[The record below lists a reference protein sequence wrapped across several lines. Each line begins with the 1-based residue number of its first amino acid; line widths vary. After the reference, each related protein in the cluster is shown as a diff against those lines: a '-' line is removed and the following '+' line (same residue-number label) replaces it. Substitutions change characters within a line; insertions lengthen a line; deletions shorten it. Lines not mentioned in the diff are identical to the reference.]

1 MTKYNSRGKYMKQM
15 VIPVGISARHLHVTK
30 EHLEVLFGEGAELHP
45 MKELMGGQFAAK
57 ERVHVVGNQ
66 GRILENVRILG
77 PLRTATQIEISK
89 TDAMFLKV
97 NAPLKDSGDIRG
109 TAAVKLIGPKGEVTL
124 EEGCI
129 VAKRHVHMSDEDAK
143 AYGLVDNQRI
153 AVTFE
158 GERKGTLEN
167 ILVRVHPSF
176 TLEMHIDTDE
186 ANAMNI
192 GANASVKYSI

>member
-1 MTKYNSRGKYMKQM
+1 MKQM
-15 VIPVGISARHLHVTK
+15 IIPVGISARHLHVTK
-30 EHLEVLFGEGAELHP
+30 EHLTILFGEGAELHP
-45 MKELMGGQFAAK
+45 IKELMGGQFAAE

-77 PLRTATQIEISK
+77 PLRSATQVEISK

-97 NAPLKDSGDIRG
+97 NAPLKDSGDIAG

-129 VAKRHVHMSDEDAK
+129 VAKRHVHMSNEDAK

-186 ANAMNI
+186 ANAMDI
-192 GANASVKYSI
+192 GANASVRWGI

>member
-1 MTKYNSRGKYMKQM
+1 MKQI

-30 EHLEVLFGEGAELHP
+30 EHLEILFGEGAELHP
-45 MKELMGGQFAAK
+45 IKELMGGQFAAD
-57 ERVHVVGNQ
+57 ERVHVVGNK
-66 GRILENVRILG
+66 GRVLENVRILG
-77 PLRTATQIEISK
+77 PLRSATQVEVSK

-97 NAPLKDSGDIRG
+97 DVPLKDSGDIVG
-109 TAAVKLIGPKGEVTL
+109 TAAVKLVGPKGEVCL

-129 VAKRHVHMSDEDAK
+129 LAKRHVHMSDEDAK
-143 AYGLVDNQRI
+143 MYGLVDNQRI

-167 ILVRVHPSF
+167 VLVRVHPSF

-186 ANAMNI
+186 ANAMDI
-192 GANASVKYSI
+192 GANASVRYSI

>member
-1 MTKYNSRGKYMKQM
+1 MMSGGKYMKQM
-15 VIPVGISARHLHVTK
+15 IIPVGISARHLHVTK
-30 EHLEVLFGEGAELHP
+30 EHLTILFGEGAELHP
-45 MKELMGGQFAAK
+45 IKELMGGQFAAK

-77 PLRTATQIEISK
+77 PLRSATQVEISK

-97 NAPLKDSGDIRG
+97 NAPLKDSGDIAG

-129 VAKRHVHMSDEDAK
+129 VAKRHVHMSNEDAK

-186 ANAMNI
+186 ANAMDI
-192 GANASVKYSI
+192 GANASVRWGI

>member
-1 MTKYNSRGKYMKQM
+1 MKQM
-15 VIPVGISARHLHVTK
+15 IIPVGISARHLHVTK
-30 EHLEVLFGEGAELHP
+30 EHLTILFGEGAELHP
-45 MKELMGGQFAAK
+45 IKELMGGQFAAE

-77 PLRTATQIEISK
+77 PLRSATQVEISK

-97 NAPLKDSGDIRG
+97 NAPLKDSGDIAG
-109 TAAVKLIGPKGEVTL
+109 TAAIKLIGPKGEVTL

-129 VAKRHVHMSDEDAK
+129 VAKRHVHMSNEDAK

-186 ANAMNI
+186 ANAMDI
-192 GANASVKYSI
+192 GANASVRWGI

>member
-1 MTKYNSRGKYMKQM
+1 MMSGGKYMKQM
-15 VIPVGISARHLHVTK
+15 IIPVGISARHLHVTK
-30 EHLEVLFGEGAELHP
+30 EHLTILFGEGAELHP
-45 MKELMGGQFAAK
+45 IKELMGGQFAAK

-77 PLRTATQIEISK
+77 PLRSATQVEISK

-97 NAPLKDSGDIRG
+97 NAPLKDSGDIAG
-109 TAAVKLIGPKGEVTL
+109 TAAIKLIGPKGEVTL

-129 VAKRHVHMSDEDAK
+129 VAKRHVHMSNEDAK

-186 ANAMNI
+186 ANAMDI
-192 GANASVKYSI
+192 GANASVRWGI

>member
-1 MTKYNSRGKYMKQM
+1 MMSGGKYMKQM
-15 VIPVGISARHLHVTK
+15 IIPVGISARHLHVTK
-30 EHLEVLFGEGAELHP
+30 EHLTILFGEGAELHP
-45 MKELMGGQFAAK
+45 IKELMGGQFAAE

-77 PLRTATQIEISK
+77 PLRSATQVEISK

-97 NAPLKDSGDIRG
+97 NAPLKDSGDIAG
-109 TAAVKLIGPKGEVTL
+109 TAAIKLIGPKGEVTL

-129 VAKRHVHMSDEDAK
+129 VAKRHVHMSNEDAK

-186 ANAMNI
+186 ANAMDI
-192 GANASVKYSI
+192 GANASVRWGI

>member
-1 MTKYNSRGKYMKQM
+1 MMSGGKYMKQM
-15 VIPVGISARHLHVTK
+15 IIPVGISARHLHVTK
-30 EHLEVLFGEGAELHP
+30 EHLTILFGEGAELHP
-45 MKELMGGQFAAK
+45 IKELMGGQFAAE

-77 PLRTATQIEISK
+77 PLRSATQVEISK

-97 NAPLKDSGDIRG
+97 NAPLKDSGDIAG

-129 VAKRHVHMSDEDAK
+129 VAKRHVHMSNEDAK

-186 ANAMNI
+186 ANAMDI
-192 GANASVKYSI
+192 GANASVRWGI

>member
-1 MTKYNSRGKYMKQM
+1 MSGGKYMKQM
-15 VIPVGISARHLHVTK
+15 IIPVGISARHLHVTK
-30 EHLEVLFGEGAELHP
+30 EHLTILFGEGAELHP
-45 MKELMGGQFAAK
+45 IKELMGGQFAAE

-77 PLRTATQIEISK
+77 PLRSATQVEISK

-97 NAPLKDSGDIRG
+97 NAPLKDSGDIAG
-109 TAAVKLIGPKGEVTL
+109 TAAIKLIGPKGEVTL

-129 VAKRHVHMSDEDAK
+129 VAKRHVHMSNEDAK

-186 ANAMNI
+186 ANAMDI
-192 GANASVKYSI
+192 GANASVRWGI

>member
-1 MTKYNSRGKYMKQM
+1 MSGGKYMKQM
-15 VIPVGISARHLHVTK
+15 IIPVGISARHLHVTK
-30 EHLEVLFGEGAELHP
+30 EHLTILFGEGAELHP
-45 MKELMGGQFAAK
+45 IKELMGGQFAAK

-77 PLRTATQIEISK
+77 PLRSATQVEISK

-97 NAPLKDSGDIRG
+97 NAPLKDSGDIAG

-129 VAKRHVHMSDEDAK
+129 VAKRHVHMSNEDAK

-186 ANAMNI
+186 ANAMDI
-192 GANASVKYSI
+192 GANASVRWGI

>member
-1 MTKYNSRGKYMKQM
+1 MSGGKYMKQM
-15 VIPVGISARHLHVTK
+15 IIPVGISARHLHVTK
-30 EHLEVLFGEGAELHP
+30 EHLTILFGEGAELHP
-45 MKELMGGQFAAK
+45 IKELMGGQFAAK

-77 PLRTATQIEISK
+77 PLRSATQVEISK

-97 NAPLKDSGDIRG
+97 NAPLKDSGDIAG
-109 TAAVKLIGPKGEVTL
+109 TAAIKLIGPKGEVTL

-129 VAKRHVHMSDEDAK
+129 VAKRHVHMSNEDAK

-186 ANAMNI
+186 ANAMDI
-192 GANASVKYSI
+192 GANASVRWGI

>member
-1 MTKYNSRGKYMKQM
+1 MKQM
-15 VIPVGISARHLHVTK
+15 IIPVGISARHLHVTK
-30 EHLEVLFGEGAELHP
+30 EHLTILFGEGAELHP
-45 MKELMGGQFAAK
+45 IKELMGGQFAAK

-77 PLRTATQIEISK
+77 PLRSATQVEISK

-97 NAPLKDSGDIRG
+97 NAPLKDSGDIAG

-129 VAKRHVHMSDEDAK
+129 VAKRHVHMSNEDAK

-186 ANAMNI
+186 ANAMDI
-192 GANASVKYSI
+192 GANASVRWGI

>member
-1 MTKYNSRGKYMKQM
+1 MKQM
-15 VIPVGISARHLHVTK
+15 IIPVGISARHLHVTK
-30 EHLEVLFGEGAELHP
+30 EHLTILFGEGAELYP
-45 MKELMGGQFAAK
+45 IKELMGGQFAAE

-77 PLRTATQIEISK
+77 PLRSATQVEISK

-97 NAPLKDSGDIRG
+97 NAPLKDSGDIAG
-109 TAAVKLIGPKGEVTL
+109 TAAIKLIGPKGEVTL

-129 VAKRHVHMSDEDAK
+129 VAKRHVHMSNEDAK

-186 ANAMNI
+186 AYAMGI
-192 GANASVKYSI
+192 GANASVRWGI